1 MEEEEL
7 IPGNVSKE
15 ESITKSISNLNRQV
29 FDKNAFLDTVDTTF
43 SELGVEEIDPSFF
56 DVNLASIEDFFTLYD
71 KFFFEI
77 PKYGVNNSH
86 EYLIIESSNY
96 IDFNQNQEEIQ
107 ALLDEIV
114 ELREENLVLINNNSQ
129 LQIDLAQSL
138 NRPSTGS
145 FTPGTIPPNT
155 NNGGTGTGGTST
167 GGTGTGGTG
176 TGGTSTGG
184 TGTGGIGTGGTGIGG
199 SGGKIICNE
208 LYRQGYLGEELWD
221 ADERY
226 GAMMFK
232 TRPKAIIG
240 YQMWAKYVV
249 RYMRNNPQNTK
260 YLYKI
265 IKPWTEY
272 MGYEMGVCDK
282 QNYIGKTMH
291 LIAEVPT
298 WLIYHLFGGKKIL
311 NYIKS
316 KSNKI

>member
-1 MEEEEL
+1 MEEEQL
-7 IPGNVSKE
+7 ITGSISRLSNVE
-15 ESITKSISNLNRQV
+15 PTPPTISNLNRQV
-29 FDKNAFLDTVDTTF
+29 FDKTSFLDTVDTSF
-43 SELGVEEIDPSFF
+43 SELGIEEVDPSFF
-56 DVNLASIEDFFTLYD
+56 DVDLATIDNFFELYD

-77 PKYGVNNSH
+77 PKFGVNNSH
-86 EYLIIESSNY
+86 EYLVIESSNY

-107 ALLDEIV
+107 ALLNEIT
-114 ELREENLVLINNNSQ
+114 ELRTENLGLIQSNSE
-129 LQIDLAQSL
+129 LQIKLAQSS
-138 NRPSTGS
+138 NQPSTGS
-145 FTPGTIPPNT
+145 VTITPPPPR
-155 NNGGTGTGGTST
+155 TGT

-176 TGGTSTGG
+176 TGGT
-184 TGTGGIGTGGTGIGG
+184 GTGGV
-199 SGGKIICNE
+199 GGKIICNE
-208 LYRQGYLGEELWD
+208 LYRQGYLEERLWD

-291 LIAEVPT
+291 LMAEIPT

-311 NYIKS
+311 DYIKS
-316 KSNKI
+316 RSNKI

>member
-1 MEEEEL
+1 MEEEQL
-7 IPGNVSKE
+7 NTG
-15 ESITKSISNLNRQV
+15 SISMLPTAEPTSPIVSNLNRQV
-29 FDKNAFLDTVDTTF
+29 FDKTSFLDTIDTSF
-43 SELGVEEIDPSFF
+43 SELGVEEVDLSFF
-56 DVNLASIEDFFTLYD
+56 DVNLATIDNFFELYG

-77 PKYGVNNSH
+77 PKLGASNSH
-86 EYLIIESSNY
+86 EYLIIESTNY
-96 IDFNQNQEEIQ
+96 VGFNQNQEEIQ

-114 ELREENLVLINNNSQ
+114 ELREENLLLINDNSK

-138 NRPSTGS
+138 NRPTTGS
-145 FTPGTIPPNT
+145 FTPGTIPPNA
-155 NNGGTGTGGTST
+155 NNGGTGTGT
-167 GGTGTGGTG
+167 GNGNINIG
-176 TGGTSTGG
+176 
-184 TGTGGIGTGGTGIGG
+184 GGIG
-199 SGGKIICNE
+199 SGGFGGKVICNE
-208 LYRQGYLGEELWD
+208 LYRQGYLEERLWD